1 MLDWSYSNLSQL
13 YDIGY
18 HAGEKFF
25 EHSRQRLK
33 TATPARDVAA

>member
-25 EHSRQRLK
+25 EHNRQRLK
-33 TATPARDVAA
+33 TTTPARDVAA